1 MTTTH
6 TEPRPLNNSDRVALV
21 WNDGSTVRWHVYVP
35 GADHLTASGRAD
47 TEEGAHRAAAA
58 HA

>member
-1 MTTTH
+1 MTSTN

-21 WNDGSTVRWHVYVP
+21 WHDGSTFRWHVYLP
-35 GADHLTASGRAD
+35 GADHLCASGRST
-47 TEEGAHRAAAA
+47 TEEDAHRAAAD